1 MRADQIDHAAVPPPD
16 RIDVD
21 SKFDNKPHVVGI
33 GASAGGLEAL
43 SQLVAGLLP
52 DLGCIYVVAQHMSPT
67 HRSLMAEIL
76 SRETRLPVREL
87 TDGELPDLD
96 VIYII
101 PPGNNLVFKAGRFV
115 LSIPSPEVAPK
126 PSVNLLFQ
134 SIAEEYEERAI
145 GIILSGTGT
154 DGTRGLRAIKS
165 SGGITFVQVPETA
178 KYDGMPRSA
187 IDACVADRIVT
198 PDQIG
203 RELERLVRFPG
214 TLPDLNSGEQRSS
227 ELAELFEQ
235 VRQRTKIDFSSYKIA
250 TVQRRL
256 QRRMV
261 ATETATLA
269 EYLGRTQRYPE
280 ELDALAKE
288 TLISVT
294 EFFRDKDA
302 FRTLERFARE
312 IVARKQPGEEI
323 RVWVVGCATGEEA
336 YSLAIVFSELIAEKG
351 VACRLQVFATDI
363 DNNALSV
370 ARRGIYNQA
379 AMAEMTPEYAAAY
392 FVPSGNGFEPTK
404 ELRDSVTFARQD
416 ITVDPPFLR
425 LDLVTCRNV
434 MIYFNNDLQAK
445 VLSILRYSLRD
456 DGLLFL
462 GRSETVSQQEALFA
476 SVDRRARIFRPRG
489 QSRPINIG
497 RLVRGQ
503 LKVPK
508 TDYKSSEKTS
518 ERIFLRALADHS
530 EPAMLID
537 AGCRIL
543 HSHGAVSRFIS
554 FPSGAPEMNLAQLIV
569 PELSNEILTTLN
581 RARRKQSSAYSRN
594 RRIASLGRELW
605 RLAIHP
611 VDEQPENSA
620 YLVVFEHRDRSG
632 PAPLSGDAGAH
643 DHADPF
649 IEDELASTREHLQTL
664 MEEMAASNEEMQAL
678 NEEVQASNEELQA
691 TNEELEASNEELQAT
706 NEELVSVNEESLI
719 KSAELSAINSD
730 FESVYNTIDFPIMVF
745 DPELFL
751 KRANGA
757 AVRTYDLPSATS
769 GLHIGRLKLPDFLDT
784 IDRNLSTA
792 LSTQRKDSFQIL
804 SGKRTY
810 QIFVT
815 PALNPTGSPKSVVLV
830 VVDHTD
836 MVEAQERI
844 RESQER
850 LLSIMNH
857 STSAVSLKDAAG
869 YYEFVNL
876 KFEEVFGVK
885 GADVIGMTD
894 QQLFSREIASTLRS
908 RELDVMGKLSAIEVV
923 DKLELGSAT
932 IWLDSIR
939 FPIFDS
945 GGAVRAIC
953 IQSNDVTLKRQAEEQ
968 LRLAAKV
975 FDRAGEAISITDASG
990 KIVTVN
996 DAFCRITGYSHS
1008 EVIGQNTRILQSG
1021 KHGKEFY
1028 ELMWRSLS
1036 EQGCWQGEIYNR
1048 RKNGE
1053 IYPEWLTVDSVRD
1066 DNNVV
1071 VNYVAIFSDIT
1082 AIKSSQRRIEFLAT
1096 HDELTGIPNRS
1107 LLMDRLKHDVAQA
1120 KRRNAKLAVLFI
1132 DLDNFKVIN
1141 DSLGHDIGDQLL
1153 KQATGRLRS
1162 CVRDCDTLARLG
1174 GDEFVLVLMDVELKK
1189 INSIAGRIVDF
1200 IGGSFDIAGKTLFV
1214 SASIGISV
1222 FPDDGEDSVS
1232 LLKHA
1237 DTAMYR
1243 AKERGRNQ
1251 YQFFAEEMKVV
1262 ALQRLTLET
1271 GLRLAIE
1278 SRTLRL
1284 CYQPQIDIRTGAVV
1298 GAEALLRWTDPN
1310 LGDVS
1315 PNQFIPIAE
1324 SCGLIGQIGEVVFR
1338 MALGQI
1344 AEWRRSG
1351 LNVPRIA
1358 INVSAHQLRDAG
1370 FVDKVGSWLKESGQS
1385 ADAIGIEL
1393 TESALM
1399 ERIEVVKEMLVRF
1412 DHMGVKISI
1421 DDFGTGYSSLSY
1433 LKKLPI
1439 HELKIDRSFV
1449 DGIAT
1454 DRDDRS
1460 IAIAIIDMSRALGMR
1475 VVAEGVETEDQLGV
1489 LTEEGC
1495 DMIQGFLFY
1504 RPLPPEAFAEVLR
1517 SGGKRGVVQAAD
1529 LSSAR

>member
-1 MRADQIDHAAVPPPD
+1 MDI
-16 RIDVD
+16 
-21 SKFDNKPHVVGI
+21 KTDNKPHVVGI

-43 SQLVAGLLP
+43 SQFVAGLLP

-87 TDGELPDLD
+87 TDGELPAPD

-101 PPGNNLVFKAGRFV
+101 PPGYNLVFKAGRFL
-115 LSIPSPEVAPK
+115 LSTPSPEVAPK

-134 SIAEEYEERAI
+134 SMAEEYEERAI
-145 GIILSGTGT
+145 GIILSGTGS

-165 SGGITFVQVPETA
+165 AGGITFVQVPETA

-187 IDACVADRIVT
+187 IDACVADRIVS

-214 TLPDLNSGEQRSS
+214 TLPDLNGGEQKS
-227 ELAELFEQ
+227 AELSDLFER

-261 ATETATLA
+261 ATETGTLA
-269 EYLGRTQRYPE
+269 EYLSRTERHPE

-323 RVWVVGCATGEEA
+323 RIWVVGCATGEEA
-336 YSLAIVFSELIAEKG
+336 YSLAIVFSEIIAEKRASG
-351 VACRLQVFATDI
+351 RLQVFATDI

-370 ARRGIYNQA
+370 ARRGIYNQT
-379 AMAEMTPEYAAAY
+379 AMAEMAPEYVAKY
-392 FVPSGNGFEPTK
+392 FVSSGNGFEPTK
-404 ELRDSVTFARQD
+404 ELRDLVTFARQD

-456 DGLLFL
+456 EGFLFL
-462 GRSETVSQQEALFA
+462 GRSETVSQQEALFS

-497 RLVRGQ
+497 KLVRGQ

-508 TDYKSSEKTS
+508 TEYKSSDRTS
-518 ERIFLRALADHS
+518 ERIFLHAIADHFG
-530 EPAMLID
+530 PAMLID
-537 AGCRIL
+537 ASCRIL
-543 HSHGAVSRFIS
+543 HSHGAVSRFID

-569 PELSNEILTTLN
+569 PELANEILTTLN

-594 RRIASLGRELW
+594 RRISSLDRELW

-611 VDEQPENSA
+611 VDAQPENST
-620 YLVVFEHRDRSG
+620 YLVVFEQSVRND
-632 PAPLSGDAGAH
+632 PAPTAGDTGAQ
-643 DHADPF
+643 DQAERF
-649 IEDELASTREHLQTL
+649 VEDELASTREHLQTL

-730 FESVYNTIDFPIMVF
+730 FESVYNTLDFPIMVF

-757 AVRTYDLPSATS
+757 AIRTYDLPPSTT
-769 GLHIGRLKLPDFLDT
+769 GLHLSRLKLPAFLDT
-784 IDRNLSTA
+784 IDRNLSAA
-792 LSTQRKDSFQIL
+792 LATQSKESFQIL
-804 SGKRTY
+804 SGKQTF
-810 QIFVT
+810 QVFVT
-815 PALNPTGSPKSVVLV
+815 PALNPAGSPKSVVLV

-836 MVEAQERI
+836 LVVAQELI

-857 STSAVSLKDAAG
+857 SSAAVSLKDAAG

-876 KFEEVFGVK
+876 KFEELFGLK
-885 GADVIGMTD
+885 AADVIGKTD
-894 QQLFSREIASTLRS
+894 QQLFSHEIAVSLRN
-908 RELDVMGKLSAIEVV
+908 RELDVMRQLSAIEVA
-923 DKLELGSAT
+923 DKFELGNAT
-932 IWLDSIR
+932 IWLDSVR

-953 IQSNDVTLKRQAEEQ
+953 IQSNDVTMKRQAEEQ

-996 DAFCRITGYSHS
+996 DAFCQITGYTHG

-1021 KHGKEFY
+1021 RHGKEFY

-1053 IYPEWLTVDSVRD
+1053 IYPEWLTVNSVRD

-1082 AIKSSQRRIEFLAT
+1082 AIKTSQRRIEFLAT

-1120 KRRNAKLAVLFI
+1120 KRRNANLAVLFI

-1141 DSLGHDIGDQLL
+1141 DSLGHDVGDQLL
-1153 KQATGRLRS
+1153 KQATERLRS
-1162 CVRDCDTLARLG
+1162 CVRDGDTLARLG
-1174 GDEFVLVLMDVELKK
+1174 GDEFVVVLMDVELKK

-1200 IGGSFDIAGKTLFV
+1200 LGGSFNIGGKSLFV

-1278 SRTLRL
+1278 LRSLRL

-1298 GAEALLRWTDPN
+1298 GAEALLRWHDPN

-1315 PNQFIPIAE
+1315 PVQFIPIAE
-1324 SCGLIGQIGEVVFR
+1324 SCGLIGAVGEVVF
-1338 MALGQI
+1338 ALALKQI
-1344 AEWRRSG
+1344 ADWRRSG
-1351 LNVPRIA
+1351 LDGPAHRDQRLRPPVARPRLRRQGRRLA
-1358 INVSAHQLRDAG
+1358 DGERLECRRHRHRVDGERPDGAHRHGQGHAGPVRPHGREDQHRRFRHGLFVAELSEEAAHPRTQDRPQLRRRDRQRPRRQVHRDRHHRHVAG
-1370 FVDKVGSWLKESGQS
+1370 LGHAGGGGRRRNGRSAQRPDRGRLRHDPGLPVLSPAIPGSL
-1385 ADAIGIEL
+1385 
-1393 TESALM
+1393 
-1399 ERIEVVKEMLVRF
+1399 R
-1412 DHMGVKISI
+1412 
-1421 DDFGTGYSSLSY
+1421 
-1433 LKKLPI
+1433 
-1439 HELKIDRSFV
+1439 RSPAH
-1449 DGIAT
+1449 G
-1454 DRDDRS
+1454 RE
-1460 IAIAIIDMSRALGMR
+1460 
-1475 VVAEGVETEDQLGV
+1475 EGVGQGWRH
-1489 LTEEGC
+1489 GC
-1495 DMIQGFLFY
+1495 GPIAHPMRCAG
-1504 RPLPPEAFAEVLR
+1504 
-1517 SGGKRGVVQAAD
+1517 
-1529 LSSAR
+1529 